1 MARRKVT
8 MMILAVAVA
17 TIVVPL
23 ASPAGASTRAPSAPP
38 SIRINDIRTNEG
50 DPGMHAVTFKVRL
63 SEPSGSVVTVALDTV
78 DRTAT
83 EGEDYLGTSTTLT
96 FLPGQT
102 LVKVHIQ
109 ILGDT
114 EVERNETFI
123 GLLSTAM
130 GATIAKDKGRVT
142 IVNDD

>member
-1 MARRKVT
+1 
-8 MMILAVAVA
+8 
-17 TIVVPL
+17 
-23 ASPAGASTRAPSAPP
+23 
-38 SIRINDIRTNEG
+38 
-50 DPGMHAVTFKVRL
+50 MHAVTFKVRL

-109 ILGDT
+109 VLGDT
-114 EVERNETFI
+114 KVELNERFI
-123 GLLSTAM
+123 GFLSTAM

>member
-1 MARRKVT
+1 MVRRRVT
-8 MMILAVAVA
+8 VMIVAIAVA
-17 TIVVPL
+17 TIVVPF
-23 ASPAGASTRAPSAPP
+23 ASSAGASTRAPFALP
-38 SIRINDIRTNEG
+38 SLRINDIRTTEG
-50 DPGMHAVTFKVRL
+50 DAGMHAVTFKVRL
-63 SEPSGSVVTVALDTV
+63 SEPSGSIVTVALDTV

-102 LVKVHIQ
+102 SVKVHIQ

-114 EVERNETFI
+114 KVELNETFI
-123 GLLSTAM
+123 GFLSTAM